1 MPANRIGIGTTNPNY
16 NLDVV
21 GNINYSGIIYRN
33 GSPISISQVLTNVKD
48 YGAVGNGIADD
59 TAAIQSAIDAKGSV
73 FVPAGT
79 YKVSS
84 TILLKNSYSAIIG
97 DHNLPVI
104 YKENP
109 NTGPAIAI
117 TNVGSSINEF
127 SKIQNLIVR
136 AGIGTTT
143 IQNYSSVPNINDCGI
158 AINGGTPIGMGG
170 TSSSPA
176 IQRPNIEN
184 IRLNGWSTGIYCK
197 NHVNTRIDKV
207 FIENWVDQSSIVGY
221 GTTSKFVGIAFDCT
235 RSGNPLGAAISPN
248 ASAEVSYCIFGGAG
262 TPVNVQSY
270 GFYIDGEDPRDIY
283 FSNCEVATVD
293 YGWYYKSSTYG
304 LNWNLQI
311 NRPIVDQCR
320 KNGLYFYNTNIV
332 GGSGP
337 GAITIN
343 GGYIINSSGASASI
357 HAENINGLS
366 IVGGLQ
372 FISASNNGP
381 NDVGVKLVNCYNS
394 VVSGNNFLNCNNAIQ
409 LENSNISS
417 VVGNTIYAQPTIFG
431 SLNLQVGIGLTSSFG
446 NIISGNSIRGQDIS
460 TKYASGIFI
469 STDSSGNTIANNAI
483 DFNTVTLPHNILN
496 IDNPTNI
503 FGRVGINTSFPSA
516 DLHVLGRIDSTT
528 PNSGSTGGLRIRA
541 NPTSKTGY
549 LQFTDS
555 TGLYEFAN
563 VGITS
568 TGVPSLGNA
577 IYSGN
582 LNVKG
587 NITVDGG
594 IIGSSGF
601 ISTTGTNPVKIQI
614 SGNKLIFSSVGIG
627 STSLTLS

>member
-1 MPANRIGIGTTNPNY
+1 MTANRIGIGTTTPNY

-21 GNINYSGIIYRN
+21 GNINYSGTIYRN

-48 YGAVGNGIADD
+48 YGALGNGIADD

-79 YKVSS
+79 YKITS

-97 DHNLPVI
+97 DHNLPII

-109 NTGPAIAI
+109 NTGPAIAVTTI
-117 TNVGSSINEF
+117 GNTYNEF

-143 IQNYSSVPNINDCGI
+143 IQNYSPVPNINDCGI
-158 AINGGTPIGMGG
+158 AINGGIPIGMGG
-170 TSSSPA
+170 TSSAPA
-176 IQRPNIEN
+176 IQRCTVEN
-184 IRLNGWSTGIYCK
+184 VRLNGWSTGIYCR
-197 NHVNTRIDKV
+197 NHVNTRIDKT

-221 GTTSKFVGIAFDCT
+221 GTTSKFIGIAFDCT

-248 ASAEVSYCIFGGAG
+248 ASAEISYCIFGGAG
-262 TPVNVQSY
+262 TPLNVQSY
-270 GFYIDGEDPRDIY
+270 GFYIDGEDPRDM
-283 FSNCEVATVD
+283 FFTNCEVATVD

-311 NRPIVDQCR
+311 NRPIIDQCR
-320 KNGLYFYNTNIV
+320 KNGLYFYNTNLI

-343 GGYIINSSGASASI
+343 GGYVVNSAGSNASI

-366 IVGGLQ
+366 IVGGIQ
-372 FISASNNGP
+372 FISAVNNGP
-381 NDVGVKLVNCYNS
+381 NDIGVRLVNCYNS
-394 VVSGNNFLNCNNAIQ
+394 IVSGNNFLNCNNAIQ
-409 LENSNISS
+409 LENSNVSS
-417 VVGNTIYAQPTIFG
+417 IIGNTIYAQPTIFG
-431 SLNLQVGIGLTSSFG
+431 SVNLQTGIGLTSSLG
-446 NIISGNSIRGQDIS
+446 NIISGNSIRGQDGS
-460 TKYASGIFI
+460 VKYTSGIFI
-469 STDSSGNTIANNAI
+469 STDSTSNTIANNTI
-483 DFNTVTLPHNILN
+483 DANTVVLPYNVLN
-496 IDNPTNI
+496 TDNPTNV
-503 FGRVGINTSFPSA
+503 FGRVGINTSLPSA
-516 DLHVLGRIDSTT
+516 ELHVAGRIDSIT
-528 PNSGSTGGLRIRA
+528 PNSGSTGGIRIRA
-541 NPTSKTGY
+541 NPTSKIGY

-555 TGLYEFAN
+555 TGAYEFAN

-568 TGVPSLGNA
+568 TSVQSFGNA
-577 IYSGN
+577 IYSGS
-582 LNVKG
+582 LGVKG
-587 NITVDGG
+587 SITVDGG
-594 IIGSSGF
+594 VVASAGF

-627 STSLTLS
+627 STSLNLS

>member
-1 MPANRIGIGTTNPNY
+1 MTANRIGIGTTTPNY

-21 GNINYSGIIYRN
+21 GNINYSGTIYRN

-48 YGAVGNGIADD
+48 YGALGNGIADD

-79 YKVSS
+79 YKITS

-97 DHNLPVI
+97 DHNLPII

-109 NTGPAIAI
+109 NTGPAIAVTTI
-117 TNVGSSINEF
+117 GNTYNEF

-143 IQNYSSVPNINDCGI
+143 IQNYSPVPNINDCGI
-158 AINGGTPIGMGG
+158 AINGGIPIGMGG
-170 TSSSPA
+170 TSSAPA
-176 IQRPNIEN
+176 IQRCTVEN
-184 IRLNGWSTGIYCK
+184 VRLNGWSTGIYCR
-197 NHVNTRIDKV
+197 NHVNTRIDKT

-221 GTTSKFVGIAFDCT
+221 GTTSKFIGIAFDCT

-248 ASAEVSYCIFGGAG
+248 ASAEISYCIFGGAG
-262 TPVNVQSY
+262 TPLNVQSY
-270 GFYIDGEDPRDIY
+270 GFYIDGEDPRDM
-283 FSNCEVATVD
+283 FFTNCEVATVD

-311 NRPIVDQCR
+311 NRPIIDQCR
-320 KNGLYFYNTNIV
+320 KNGLYFYNTNLI

-343 GGYIINSSGASASI
+343 GGYVVNSAGSNASI

-366 IVGGLQ
+366 IVGGIQ
-372 FISASNNGP
+372 FISAVNNGS
-381 NDVGVKLVNCYNS
+381 NDVGVRLVNCYNS
-394 VVSGNNFLNCNNAIQ
+394 IVSGNNFLNCNNAIQ
-409 LENSNISS
+409 LENSNVSS
-417 VVGNTIYAQPTIFG
+417 IIGNTIYAQPTIFG
-431 SLNLQVGIGLTSSFG
+431 SVNLQTGIGLTSSLG
-446 NIISGNSIRGQDIS
+446 NIISGNSIRGQDGS
-460 TKYASGIFI
+460 VKYTSGIFI
-469 STDSSGNTIANNAI
+469 STDSTSNTIANNTI
-483 DFNTVTLPHNILN
+483 DANTVVLPYNVLN
-496 IDNPTNI
+496 TDNPTNV
-503 FGRVGINTSFPSA
+503 FGRVGINTSLPSA
-516 DLHVLGRIDSTT
+516 ELHVAGRIDSIT
-528 PNSGSTGGLRIRA
+528 PNSGSTGGIRIRA
-541 NPTSKTGY
+541 NPTSKIGY

-555 TGLYEFAN
+555 TGAYEFAN

-568 TGVPSLGNA
+568 TSVQSFGNA
-577 IYSGN
+577 IYSGS
-582 LNVKG
+582 LGVKG
-587 NITVDGG
+587 SITVDGG
-594 IIGSSGF
+594 VVASAGF

-614 SGNKLIFSSVGIG
+614 SGNKLIFSSIGIG